1 MWNLA
6 ICHLE
11 EIPDSEIVN
20 WYVAG
25 DDSLCSSVPNRYEE
39 VDSIYLLY
47 VQEPVPQ
54 FVITIVHIQWIY
66 ISVCR

>member
-47 VQEPVPQ
+47 VQEPVPPICDYDRPHS
-54 FVITIVHIQWIY
+54 VNLY
-66 ISVCR
+66 ISL